1 MAAASQPQS
10 TDLLT
15 KFTKLFKEGKEVP
28 SYTPLP
34 SPPPRSDA
42 NQAANISAGM
52 ERKMSTAP
60 WGEEEDGGNNG
71 KEEGVSEDPPGDK
84 DKKMKSI
91 NRTLAITGSLLGLI
105 VIGVVVGT
113 MVSLYL
119 RKQKQAQLA
128 QDPQLEIEKKQAYH
142 DKNVDKVTSF
152 VNRVHQ
158 TLSGGS
164 NLMGKKEKANK
175 KGKKQQQEQQQQHAN
190 SEGNGRPAS
199 TEGTDRPAYTQPHP
213 GMDEVPAPAPPSG
226 QVNTSSDDTQ
236 GLYYPRTVKNDSQRH
251 AAPTSSSNG
260 SAANL
265 VPKPDANAPVP
276 NDLFVADP

>member
-15 KFTKLFKEGKEVP
+15 KFTKLFKEGKDVP

-34 SPPPRSDA
+34 STPPGSEA
-42 NQAANISAGM
+42 NQPTNISSSM

-60 WGEEEDGGNNG
+60 WGEEEEGRSNG
-71 KEEGVSEDPPGDK
+71 KEEGVSEEPPGDK

-105 VIGVVVGT
+105 VIAVVVGT

-119 RKQKQAQLA
+119 RKQKQAQLV

-164 NLMGKKEKANK
+164 NLMGKKEKSNK
-175 KGKKQQQEQQQQHAN
+175 KGKKQQEQQQQHAI
-190 SEGNGRPAS
+190 SGGNGRTAS
-199 TEGTDRPAYTQPHP
+199 KQGTDHPAYTQPHP
-213 GMDEVPAPAPPSG
+213 GMDEVPPPAPPSG
-226 QVNTSSDDTQ
+226 HVNTSSDDTQ
-236 GLYYPRTVKNDSQRH
+236 GLYYPSTVKNDSQRH
-251 AAPTSSSNG
+251 SAPTCSSNG
-260 SAANL
+260 SAANS

-276 NDLFVADP
+276 DDLFVADP